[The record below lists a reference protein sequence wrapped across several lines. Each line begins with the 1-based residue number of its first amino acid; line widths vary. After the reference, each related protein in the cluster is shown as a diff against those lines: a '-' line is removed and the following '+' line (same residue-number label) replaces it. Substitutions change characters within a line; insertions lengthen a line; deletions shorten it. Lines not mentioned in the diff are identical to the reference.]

1 MAQKKK
7 EKDVLVVRDEKTGEI
22 GVVSGLNGDGT
33 PKTTPATGANQ
44 QKFLSFDKNSNVLE
58 SFFEN
63 FYRQC
68 KEPKR
73 FGFYRVAADNIGEVI
88 DVFKDMLKD
97 PVANRD
103 LLEPHRIDTS
113 KYEQQPEKQEQ
124 VQPEN
129 SPKPEDGRQPQ
140 TVSEEV
146 KPTPNGP
153 DDLNPFWQAVEDHWS
168 SDGKETE
175 KQGQTQEQEQT
186 NGRADERKNEPLQ
199 EAERSSVQNHANT
212 ETEQTQK
219 KPDGKTY
226 LIDESRINWS
236 EFKVL
241 YGISRQELEAS
252 GNLEKMLNGGKSS
265 LMTVSPIIAGERF
278 EIEARLSFKE
288 MSDGT
293 MGLVPHTIR
302 KEPKLDEEFM
312 GVIFT
317 PEDKENLK
325 NSGNLGRV
333 AEVVDKETGEII
345 PSYIS
350 IDRLTNEIEAI
361 PVKDVPIIPRI
372 GRTEFSEHE
381 MSELRAGRAI
391 PNKEI
396 VLSDTRKFKATL
408 QVNVERGGVE
418 FVPRQAKPNQ
428 SQNRKQRASGQNTRQ
443 NAQPQQQQ
451 QNTPPPATQNAQQNT
466 QTASQADG
474 EQKPKVYN
482 YKWVDENG
490 NIRAPKTMG
499 GVPLTA
505 EQQKTFSEGK
515 AILVKDMKRDGKG
528 EPYTAYVKYNFE
540 AGKPKY
546 FRNNPDV
553 SQAKEVAPASE
564 SRTQVAVNTD
574 GKTNEATKHL
584 QKPLQQGQAAPA
596 NAVQQE
602 QQQKKTLIK
611 PKGVKM

>member
-33 PKTTPATGANQ
+33 PKTTPATGANKQ
-44 QKFLSFDKNSNVLE
+44 NFLSFDKNSNALE

-68 KEPKR
+68 KDPKR

-88 DVFKDMLKD
+88 DVFKDVLKD
-97 PVANRD
+97 PIANRE

-113 KYEQQPEKQEQ
+113 KYEQQPAEQ

-129 SPKPEDGRQPQ
+129 SPETQEEQQPEEAPE
-140 TVSEEV
+140 TEEV
-146 KPTPNGP
+146 SQEEVN
-153 DDLNPFWQAVEDHWS
+153 EDA
-168 SDGKETE
+168 
-175 KQGQTQEQEQT
+175 QEQVQEQS
-186 NGRADERKNEPLQ
+186 NGQPAEQVNEPLQ
-199 EAERSSVQNHANT
+199 G
-212 ETEQTQK
+212 TEQAQGEQPAPE
-219 KPDGKTY
+219 KPEGKTY

-236 EFKVL
+236 ELKIF
-241 YGISRQELEAS
+241 YGIDRQTLEAS
-252 GNLEKMLNGGKSS
+252 GDLEKMLDGGKSG
-265 LMTVSPIIAGERF
+265 LMTVAPIIGGERF

-312 GVIFT
+312 GITFSA
-317 PEDKENLK
+317 EDKANLK
-325 NSGNLGRV
+325 NTGNLGRV
-333 AEVVDKETGEII
+333 AELVDKETGEII
-345 PSYIS
+345 PSYVS
-350 IDRLTNEIEAI
+350 IDRITNEITAI
-361 PVKDVPIIPRI
+361 PVKDVPVTSRI

-381 MSELRAGRAI
+381 IGELRAGRAI

-396 VLSDTRKFKATL
+396 VLSDTRKFKVTL

-428 SQNRKQRASGQNTRQ
+428 SQNRRQGTSGQNTRQ
-443 NAQPQQQQ
+443 NAQSPQPP
-451 QNTPPPATQNAQQNT
+451 QNTPPSAPQQTQP
-466 QTASQADG
+466 ASQADG
-474 EQKPKVYN
+474 GQKPKVYN

-490 NIRAPKTMG
+490 NIRAPMTMG

-553 SQAKEVAPASE
+553 SQAREVAPASE

-584 QKPLQQGQAAPA
+584 QKPLQRGQAAPV

-602 QQQKKTLIK
+602 QQQKKILIK
-611 PKGVKM
+611 SKGVKM

>member
-1 MAQKKK
+1 MEQKKK

-33 PKTTPATGANQ
+33 PKMTPATGTNQ
-44 QKFLSFDKNSNVLE
+44 KNFLSFDKNSNALE

-88 DVFKDMLKD
+88 DVFKDVLKD
-97 PVANRD
+97 PIGNKE

-113 KYEQQPEKQEQ
+113 KYEQQT
-124 VQPEN
+124 
-129 SPKPEDGRQPQ
+129 Q
-140 TVSEEV
+140 TVSD
-146 KPTPNGP
+146 KNDPALN
-153 DDLNPFWQAVEDHWS
+153 DLDPFWQAVEDHWFP
-168 SDGKETE
+168 DEKEPLS
-175 KQGQTQEQEQT
+175 QEQSQEQANEQT
-186 NGRADERKNEPLQ
+186 NGQANEQVNEPSQ
-199 EAERSSVQNHANT
+199 EPEQVPIQEPANAET
-212 ETEQTQK
+212 ETGQAQAQDGQTAQE
-219 KPDGKTY
+219 KPDGKAY

-236 EFKVL
+236 ELEIF
-241 YGISRQELEAS
+241 YGVSRQGLEAS
-252 GNLEKMLNGGKSS
+252 GDLEKMLNGGKSG
-265 LMTVSPIIAGERF
+265 LMSVAPIIGGERF

-312 GVIFT
+312 GITFT
-317 PEDKENLK
+317 AEDKANLK
-325 NSGNLGRV
+325 NTGNLGRV
-333 AEVVDKETGEII
+333 AEVVDKTTGEII

-361 PVKDVPIIPRI
+361 PVKDVSVTSRI

-381 MSELRAGRAI
+381 ISELRAGRAV

-396 VLSDTRKFKATL
+396 VLSDTRKFKVTL

-418 FVPRQAKPNQ
+418 FVPRQPKPNQ
-428 SQNRKQRASGQNTRQ
+428 NQNRRQAASGQNNRQ
-443 NAQPQQQQ
+443 NNQQQSPGQNDQPQQPSNSQG
-451 QNTPPPATQNAQQNT
+451 ASQNARRNT
-466 QTASQADG
+466 QPAPPTDG
-474 EQKPKVYN
+474 EQKSKVYN
-482 YKWVDENG
+482 HKWLDEHG
-490 NIRAPKTMG
+490 MIRAPKTLG
-499 GVPLTA
+499 TVFLTP
-505 EQQKTFSEGK
+505 EQQKMFSEGK
-515 AILVKDMKRDGKG
+515 AILVKDMVRDGQNQ
-528 EPYTAYVKYNFE
+528 PYTAYVKYSFE

-553 SQAKEVAPASE
+553 SQAKVVAPASE
-564 SRTQVAVNTD
+564 SRTQVAVNSE

-584 QKPLQQGQAAPA
+584 QKPLQQGQVAPA
-596 NAVQQE
+596 NTQQQE
-602 QQQKKTLIK
+602 QQQKKTPNK

>member
-44 QKFLSFDKNSNVLE
+44 KSFLSFDKNSNALE

-88 DVFKDMLKD
+88 DVFKDVLKD
-97 PVANRD
+97 PIANRE

-113 KYEQQPEKQEQ
+113 KYEQQPEEQ
-124 VQPEN
+124 VQPEK
-129 SPKPEDGRQPQ
+129 SPKPEDGQQPR

-146 KPTPNGP
+146 KPVPN
-153 DDLNPFWQAVEDHWS
+153 DLDPFWQAVEDNWFP
-168 SDGKETE
+168 DEKEVGKQE
-175 KQGQTQEQEQT
+175 QTQEQEQ
-186 NGRADERKNEPLQ
+186 KQPQ
-199 EAERSSVQNHANT
+199 EQAQG
-212 ETEQTQK
+212 EQPVPE

-226 LIDESRINWS
+226 LIDGSRINWS
-236 EFKVL
+236 ELKIF
-241 YGISRQELEAS
+241 YGIDRQTLEAS
-252 GNLEKMLNGGKSS
+252 GDLEKMLNGGKSG
-265 LMTVSPIIAGERF
+265 LMTVAPIIGGERF

-312 GVIFT
+312 GITFSA
-317 PEDKENLK
+317 EDKENLK

-361 PVKDVPIIPRI
+361 PVKDVPITSRI

-381 MSELRAGRAI
+381 ISELRAGRTL
-391 PNKEI
+391 PDKEI
-396 VLSDTRKFKATL
+396 VLSETRKFKATL

-418 FVPRQAKPNQ
+418 FVPRQTKPNQ
-428 SQNRKQRASGQNTRQ
+428 SRNRRQGMSGQTTRQ

-451 QNTPPPATQNAQQNT
+451 QTAPPTAPQNAQQNT
-466 QTASQADG
+466 QPASQPDG

-482 YKWVDENG
+482 YRWVDENG

-499 GVPLTA
+499 GISLTP

-540 AGKPKY
+540 AGKPQY

-553 SQAKEVAPASE
+553 SQAREVTPASE
-564 SRTQVAVNTD
+564 SRTQVAVNTG